1 MKSFKDFCAEAYSID
16 EVWKQ
21 SKVPKSVIAN
31 QMKINKEKEA
41 NRIGSKAFSDRGGHA
56 ALKAGGGQAAL
67 RSGSSVSD
75 VLHAGKRAVQQK
87 EGPYISPE
95 SKAKTNL
102 MNAQAEKLRREP
114 TAKKPID
121 DFAAGGGEAKMK
133 KTGMTRD
140 QVIAQGKK
148 NLANQ

>member
-1 MKSFKDFCAEAYSID
+1 MKSFKEFCAEAYYIN
-16 EVWKQ
+16 EMAMN
-21 SKVPKSVIAN
+21 PKSRFVTSVQRRDYAAN
-31 QMKINKEKEA
+31 Q
-41 NRIGSKAFSDRGGHA
+41 IGSKEFSDRGGYA
-56 ALKAGGGQAAL
+56 ALKSGGGQAAL
-67 RSGSSVSD
+67 RAGSSVND
-75 VLHAGKRAVQQK
+75 VLHAGKRATQQK

-95 SKAKTNL
+95 TKARTNL

-114 TAKKPID
+114 TAKKPMD

-148 NLANQ
+148 NLTNQK

>member
-1 MKSFKDFCAEAYSID
+1 MKTFKDFYAEAYAIN
-16 EVWKQ
+16 EAWKQ

-41 NRIGSKAFSDRGGHA
+41 NKIGSKEFSDRGGHA

-75 VLHAGKRAVQQK
+75 VLHAGKRAKAAKAQQDFSNK
-87 EGPYISPE
+87 INRSTQQQ
-95 SKAKTNL
+95 ST
-102 MNAQAEKLRREP
+102 P
-114 TAKKPID
+114 TKKPMD
-121 DFAAGGGEAKMK
+121 DFAAGGGNAKMK
-133 KTGMTRD
+133 ATGMTKD

-148 NLANQ
+148 NLSNQN